1 MNSIKIKISLWFM
14 VGLLN
19 FCFSQDEQIDRP
31 PNINDVQG
39 VWQMKFDNY
48 YEDFYY
54 IKGNKFINISYNNE
68 DGDYVYISNGGYKY
82 LGLLSNFESKQ
93 KSHDISKMSNK
104 GFYFAEYYCKS
115 AQLSKE
121 LSPYLVRQFTYNG
134 LGTDG
139 EMEKV
144 DGYPNFIGFVNGR
157 GQWEIYNQIP
167 YIPIHVLVA
176 LKKNNPKDYEFLIKF
191 LDIDFK
197 TITVQKSI
205 IHSAPNQPT
214 QMYLIKGDEVE
225 FLEEQGEWY
234 KIRFY
239 GKKTIEGW
247 IRKSDVE

>member
-1 MNSIKIKISLWFM
+1 MNSIKNIISLWLM

-39 VWQMKFDNY
+39 IWVFNDGSYFDY
-48 YEDFYY
+48 MY
-54 IKGNKFINISYNNE
+54 IKDNIRLDISYFKNNQSSFLSSKPNGYIGFLNNHNE
-68 DGDYVYISNGGYKY
+68 DIPKNIKN
-82 LGLLSNFESKQ
+82 LGTE
-93 KSHDISKMSNK
+93 
-104 GFYFAEYYCKS
+104 GFYAVEFDYPTDTNGNFKDT
-115 AQLSKE
+115 
-121 LSPYLVRQFTYNG
+121 PLVRQFTYNG

-214 QMYLIKGDEVE
+214 KMYLIKGDEVE
-225 FLEEQGEWY
+225 FLEENSEWY
-234 KIRFY
+234 KMRFY

-247 IRKSDVE
+247 IRKSDVK